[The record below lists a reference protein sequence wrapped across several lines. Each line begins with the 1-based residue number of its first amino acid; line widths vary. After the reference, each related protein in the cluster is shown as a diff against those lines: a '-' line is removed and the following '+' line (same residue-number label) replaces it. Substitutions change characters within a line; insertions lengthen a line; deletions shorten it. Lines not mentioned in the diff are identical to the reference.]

1 MDEQVKLDG
10 YSNLVKIGEG
20 GMAFVYRGIQD
31 SLERPV
37 AIKVLTHELEDHGE
51 ARTRFERESLIIAR
65 LNHPNII
72 HVIDRG
78 INVDDLPYFVM
89 EYIEGIDLNNAVQ
102 VMQLD
107 HYSKMGI
114 VIQLLKALAYAH
126 KNNVIHRDIKPDNI
140 LVDENCNIK
149 VLDFGIAQFYE
160 DQNVPGEK
168 TLEGTVMGTYNYM
181 SPEQRESADNVTVKS
196 DLYSVGVVMY
206 KLFTGELPAGHFP
219 PPSKLNRDVSGE
231 LDRIILKCLEPNPDD
246 RPESAE
252 ALKIEVLSVMKG
264 AHIQNGQKERAEQG
278 ITQIKAKYQLLDV
291 LREDRYG
298 SVYLYQ
304 QKRSGNLLIVKKKN
318 RDSPGFETSNKLAK
332 IHHPNIISTLGTAR
346 NDRLF
351 ILVQEYLKGGTLQD
365 KLAFELSW
373 NETLR
378 IGRDICQGMDFAH
391 RHSIIHG
398 HLRPTN
404 ILFTDEGRVKLTDF
418 GLKDD
423 LSDIKNAH
431 FYSLKDEPQGV
442 PADIYAVGV
451 ILYQLFTG
459 SLPRQA
465 GAQRQASRKTFLD
478 LPGDIQELFTTMLS
492 TIPERRHR
500 DSFKRCI
507 AMFNA
512 HLEVTGT
519 RAPETAS
526 GPQTPESSD
535 LAVPGK
541 SMDNITAITLPKS
554 DESTQEPVFELAA
567 HQKKSALNKTQAF
580 RIFAVLLLIF
590 SQYLLLFDGDRQLR
604 QVVPQMVDQVA
615 DGLRGFLGDQQ

>member
-1 MDEQVKLDG
+1 MEEQVKLNG
-10 YSNLVKIGEG
+10 YSNLAKIGEG

-31 SLERPV
+31 SLKRPV
-37 AIKVLTHELEDHGE
+37 AIKILTHELEDHGE
-51 ARTRFERESLIIAR
+51 ARNRFERESLIIAR

-78 INVDDLPYFVM
+78 INEDDLPYFVM

-107 HYSKMGI
+107 HYNKMGI
-114 VIQLLKALAYAH
+114 IIQLLKALAYAH

-160 DQNVPGEK
+160 DQRLPSEK
-168 TLEGTVMGTYNYM
+168 TVEGTVMGTYNYM

-196 DLYSVGVVMY
+196 DIYSVGVVMY
-206 KLFTGELPAGHFP
+206 RLFTGEIPSGHFP
-219 PPSKLNRDVSGE
+219 PPSKLNPEVSPD
-231 LDRIILKCLEPNPDD
+231 LDRIILQCLEPKPED

-264 AHIQNGQKERAEQG
+264 AHIMGDQKKRAEQG
-278 ITQIKAKYQLLDV
+278 ITQIKAKFQLLDV

-304 QKRSGNLLIVKKKN
+304 QKQSQNLLIIKKKTKN
-318 RDSPGFETSNKLAK
+318 SPGFETSNKLAK
-332 IHHPNIISTLGTAR
+332 IQHKNVLSTLGTAR

-351 ILVQEYLKGGTLQD
+351 ILVQSYLSGGTLQD
-365 KLAFELSW
+365 KLAFQLDW

-378 IGRDICQGMDFAH
+378 IGKEICQGMNFAH
-391 RHSIIHG
+391 KHNIVHG

-404 ILFTDEGRVKLTDF
+404 ILFTDRGEVKITDF

-423 LSDIKNAH
+423 LSDVRNAH
-431 FYSLKDEPQGV
+431 FYSLQGEPESIA
-442 PADIYAVGV
+442 ADIYAVGV

-459 SLPRQA
+459 SLPRQQSNYP
-465 GAQRQASRKTFLD
+465 GQPRKTFLD
-478 LPGDIQELFTTMLS
+478 LPGDIQELITTMLS

-500 DSFKRCI
+500 DSLQRSI
-507 AMFNA
+507 RMFSE
-512 HLEVTGT
+512 HLEVTG
-519 RAPETAS
+519 S
-526 GPQTPESSD
+526 
-535 LAVPGK
+535 K
-541 SMDNITAITLPKS
+541 SPDTSAADVEREPDSEPRRTKDDITAITVPRLEE
-554 DESTQEPVFELAA
+554 DAQEPVFELAA
-567 HQKKSALNKTQAF
+567 HQKKVPFYKTRTSWMF
-580 RIFAVLLLIF
+580 GILLLLF
-590 SQYLLLFDGDRQLR
+590 TQYLLFFGGNGRIS
-604 QVVPQMVDQVA
+604 QVVPLVYDQMA
-615 DGLRGFLGDQQ
+615 DSFRGFLGEQ